1 MRRYIFPAIV
11 ILFAVALLF
20 IPDYGVLAS
29 MVLLGFAPVIVL
41 VSNDTKMFKKMK
53 PDRTKIIYFLLTAI
67 FPLVYTFFLFLTA
80 IDPEFVSMLEPL
92 FLAVWSLILLLSFI
106 FYYILACF
114 IHPVILKKNYRMVF
128 LFIIFY
134 TVLAVVQVFSIE
146 ISYLIVLLS
155 QP

>member
-1 MRRYIFPAIV
+1 
-11 ILFAVALLF
+11 
-20 IPDYGVLAS
+20 
-29 MVLLGFAPVIVL
+29 
-41 VSNDTKMFKKMK
+41 MFKKMK
-53 PDRTKIIYFLLTAI
+53 PDRIKIIYFLLTAI

-146 ISYLIVLLS
+146 ISYLIVLPP

>member
-1 MRRYIFPAIV
+1 MKKYTIPVVVIV
-11 ILFAVALLF
+11 FAVALLF

-29 MVLLGFAPVIVL
+29 MVLLGFAPVIIL
-41 VSNDTKMFKKMK
+41 ISNDTKMFKEMK

-80 IDPEFVSMLEPL
+80 IDPEFVSMLEPF
-92 FLAVWSLILLLSFI
+92 FLATWSLILLFSFM
-106 FYYILACF
+106 FYYLLACF